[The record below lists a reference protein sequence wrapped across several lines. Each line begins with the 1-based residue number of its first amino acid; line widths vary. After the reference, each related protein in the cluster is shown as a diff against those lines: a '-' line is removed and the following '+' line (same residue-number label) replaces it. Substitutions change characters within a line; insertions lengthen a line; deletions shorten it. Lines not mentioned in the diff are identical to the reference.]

1 VIGSP
6 LDVAV
11 GMSAMAGRTTV
22 RASRRA
28 GAAVRP
34 VARTVLRPP
43 VLPENRQPASWLGSW
58 ARRGAET
65 RSALRYELATRLDV
79 LVPAVL
85 TEVLRRSRLTEM
97 LLRYVDLDDVVAAVD
112 LDRAASRL
120 DVDAVVRRVDVGSV
134 VDRVD
139 VDDVVRRVDID
150 SIIDRVDVD
159 AVARRLDLDAVLDRL
174 DLTSLVLQRVDLE
187 TLVDAVLSRID
198 LAGLAEEVIDEVDLP
213 EIIRESTGSMAS
225 DTVRGARM
233 QGIAAD
239 EAVGRAVDRLLLRRG
254 RRSTTAQADAAAP
267 TGERTETTVPTQRD
281 RP

>member
-1 VIGSP
+1 VTGSP

-11 GMSAMAGRTTV
+11 GMSAMVGRTTV

-34 VARTVLRPP
+34 VARAALRPP
-43 VLPENRQPASWLGSW
+43 VLPETLHPASWLDSW
-58 ARRGAET
+58 GGKGAEA
-65 RSALRYELATRLDV
+65 RAALRVELARRLDV
-79 LVPAVL
+79 LVPEVV
-85 TEVLRRSRLTEM
+85 TEVLRRSRLTETIV
-97 LLRYVDLDDVVAAVD
+97 RYVDLDDVVASVD
-112 LDRAASRL
+112 LDRAAARL

-139 VDDVVRRVDID
+139 VDDVVRRVDVN
-150 SIIDRVDVD
+150 SVVDRVDVD

-174 DLTSLVLQRVDLE
+174 DLTSVVLQRVDLD

-239 EAVGRAVDRLLLRRG
+239 EAVGRTVDRFLLRRR
-254 RRSTTAQADAAAP
+254 RRSTPAPADAADRP
-267 TGERTETTVPTQRD
+267 TERTEVTIPTQRD